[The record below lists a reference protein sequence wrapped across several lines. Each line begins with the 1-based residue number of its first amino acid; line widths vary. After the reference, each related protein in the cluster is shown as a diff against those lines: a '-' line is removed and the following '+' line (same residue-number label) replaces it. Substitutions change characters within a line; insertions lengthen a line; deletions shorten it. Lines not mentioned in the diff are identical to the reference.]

1 MAAYVIAELTVTD
14 PTGFEDYRRVVEP
27 TIKQYGGRYLV
38 RGGRCDTLEGTWQPS
53 RVVVLEFPSVEV
65 ARRWY
70 DSPEYAPLKAL
81 RMKTARTEALLIDGV
96 PT

>member
-14 PTGFEDYRRVVEP
+14 PTGFEEYRRGVES
-27 TIKQYGGRYLV
+27 TIKQHGGRYLV
-38 RGGRCDTLEGTWQPS
+38 RGGWSDTLEGAWRPS
-53 RVVVLEFPSVEV
+53 RVVVLEFPSVEA

-81 RMKTARTEALLIDGV
+81 RMKTARTEALLIEGV
-96 PT
+96 PG